1 MDRKK
6 FFRYGEKEITY
17 LKSKDKKLGAVIEA
31 VGPIRKELD
40 EDLFSSVA
48 HHIVGQQ
55 ISCKALANIWGRLL
69 EALGTVTPS
78 AILKAGEERLRICG
92 MSLRK
97 AEYISDLARK
107 TETGEFRPD
116 SVKEM
121 TDEEAIAAMTALK
134 GVGRWTAEM
143 ILLFSLERPDIL
155 SYDDLGIRRGMRM
168 VYRHR
173 DLSRQQFEKYRR
185 RLSPYGSVASLYFW
199 AVSDGALPGVTDP
212 GEKRR
217 SKKS

>member
-6 FFRYGEKEITY
+6 FFRYGEKELTY
-17 LKSKDKKLGAVIEA
+17 LKMKDKKLGAVIET
-31 VGPIRKELD
+31 VGPIRRELD
-40 EDLFSSVA
+40 QDLFASVA

-55 ISCKALANIWGRLL
+55 ISGKALATIWGRLL
-69 EALGTVTPS
+69 KALGTVTPA
-78 AILKAGEERLRICG
+78 AILKAGEEQLRGCG

-107 TETGEFRPD
+107 TESGEFRPD
-116 SVKEM
+116 AVKEM
-121 TDEEAIAAMTALK
+121 TDEEAVAALTALK

-155 SYDDLGIRRGMRM
+155 SFDDLGIRRGMRM

-173 DLSRQQFEKYRR
+173 ELSRQLFEKYRR
-185 RLSPYGSVASLYFW
+185 RLSPYGSVASFYFW
-199 AVSDGALPGVTDP
+199 AVSGGALPGVTDP

-217 SKKS
+217 GKKS